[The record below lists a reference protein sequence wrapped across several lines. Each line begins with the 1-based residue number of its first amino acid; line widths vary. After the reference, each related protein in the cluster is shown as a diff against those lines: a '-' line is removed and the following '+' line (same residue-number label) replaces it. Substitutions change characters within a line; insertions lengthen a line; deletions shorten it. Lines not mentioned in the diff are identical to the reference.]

1 MAPPRRAPP
10 ELTDK
15 LVERVLLHI
24 PPTDPA
30 GLLRAALV
38 CKRWGRLTFSR
49 RFRSRY
55 RDFHGGDAMVGL
67 LCNLEDAD
75 GKYVSRFVPTPPPSG
90 PPRADLRGW
99 RALDARHGRVLLR
112 DLVWGSYLDVWDPF
126 TGERRQLTATPPIQD
141 RWSWNA
147 AVLCAQYD
155 ACDHLVCRGGPFLVV
170 VLGANDAHSMSVCFY
185 SSDTARWSTPRR
197 LARLPEHGV
206 DVVPPVLIGN
216 ALYFGI
222 DLGSFTTSGPA
233 APDVDGVVEA
243 AGGGELGEQSPPP
256 VAGNEALEAVGEELE
271 AGVDDDNLDADH
283 DEDAPLRRDLA
294 GDVRVVS
301 PGEVSNRQERSQHCE
316 RPLLVRHQMV
326 LQVLEKFKMMEEVH
340 FEPWERMKTWAP
352 GKCRFLTADRLA
364 KQNLPHPANCPL
376 CDREAKTVDH
386 LLAGC
391 VFARQF
397 WVDTRVSSSTRS
409 GLNLA
414 TALVMAGEETWLWSM
429 AGAKDLSLLTG
440 HDLVEVINYSYLRLA
455 WSPRVAECGIHWI
468 DNN

>member
-75 GKYVSRFVPTPPPSG
+75 GKYVSRFVPTPHR
-90 PPRADLRGW
+90 PPRLA
-99 RALDARHGRVLLR
+99 RA
-112 DLVWGSYLDVWDPF
+112 
-126 TGERRQLTATPPIQD
+126 RRPPRPRPPPRPRLGD

-222 DLGSFTTSGPA
+222 DLGRSVLKYDLNTRRPSLIHQPHGSFGHFSVIMAMG
-233 APDVDGVVEA
+233 DERLGVA
-243 AGGGELGEQSPPP
+243 RL
-256 VAGNEALEAVGEELE
+256 VGSKLF
-271 AGVDDDNLDADH
+271 LSSM
-283 DEDAPLRRDLA
+283 LA
-294 GDVRVVS
+294 G
-301 PGEVSNRQERSQHCE
+301 PHGE
-316 RPLLVRHQMV
+316 
-326 LQVLEKFKMMEEVH
+326 
-340 FEPWERMKTWAP
+340 T
-352 GKCRFLTADRLA
+352 
-364 KQNLPHPANCPL
+364 
-376 CDREAKTVDH
+376 
-386 LLAGC
+386 
-391 VFARQF
+391 
-397 WVDTRVSSSTRS
+397 
-409 GLNLA
+409 
-414 TALVMAGEETWLWSM
+414 
-429 AGAKDLSLLTG
+429 
-440 HDLVEVINYSYLRLA
+440 A
-455 WSPRVAECGIHWI
+455 WSPDRVIELDDLLPVVALPVSSDFVGYAQGFQVFFVGTKDGLYSYERYSGVVKKVCDDKGIHNVVPYI
-468 DNN
+468 TLYIPGSHSHGL

>member
-1 MAPPRRAPP
+1 MAPPRLAPP
-10 ELTDK
+10 ELTDE

-38 CKRWGRLTFSR
+38 RKRWGRLIFSR

-75 GKYVSRFVPTPPPSG
+75 GSYVSRFVPTPSPSG

-112 DLVWGSYLDVWDPF
+112 DLVWGPYLDVWDPF
-126 TGERRQLTATPPIQD
+126 TGDRRPLTATPPIQD

-170 VLGANDAHSMSVCFY
+170 VLGAVDANSMSVCFY

-197 LARLPEHGV
+197 LARLPEHGI

-222 DLGSFTTSGPA
+222 DLSRSILKYDLNTRKPSLIHQPHGSFAHFSVIMA
-233 APDVDGVVEA
+233 M
-243 AGGGELGEQSPPP
+243 
-256 VAGNEALEAVGEELE
+256 GNER
-271 AGVDDDNLDADH
+271 
-283 DEDAPLRRDLA
+283 LRVA
-294 GDVRVVS
+294 
-301 PGEVSNRQERSQHCE
+301 
-316 RPLLVRHQMV
+316 
-326 LQVLEKFKMMEEVH
+326 
-340 FEPWERMKTWAP
+340 
-352 GKCRFLTADRLA
+352 RLI
-364 KQNLPHPANCPL
+364 
-376 CDREAKTVDH
+376 
-386 LLAGC
+386 LLAMRKA
-391 VFARQF
+391 FR
-397 WVDTRVSSSTRS
+397 SSSWGQMMGYTVM
-409 GLNLA
+409 NA
-414 TALVMAGEETWLWSM
+414 T
-429 AGAKDLSLLTG
+429 
-440 HDLVEVINYSYLRLA
+440 LA
-455 WSPRVAECGIHWI
+455 W
-468 DNN
+468 